1 MVWAEIEILKS
12 ISLPNAT
19 TWTCMVFVLIV
30 MLFFRFAKP
39 LQWRHWDLLLLF
51 MLTIP
56 LLYLRDSQERRDD
69 ALKVWGHPN
78 QVTATLFV
86 AAQQMATPFQHG
98 EGVFHAMI
106 MFDYHARSDAK
117 WMRWHAFEHQAIWRS
132 YLWLLIVTALLLFR
146 CLFDLG
152 LEQRSELR
160 ANVTIG
166 GMAWLTL
173 VMLAVMFLKSLLPEW
188 RGIPQP
194 QNESLV
200 IRNLTV
206 MLAQSQEAMAV
217 VARVLALVCHLMI
230 VLNLA
235 LIGWMHFRSM
245 SIGVAAALLY
255 LLMPYTAMLLLNTS
269 QVLASMFIVLA
280 ITCYRQPMLAGLF
293 LGLGTGFGFYPAIL
307 IPCWMGFYYRRGHW
321 RFLFTFLMVCTVFV
335 VFMIWKE
342 GLDQVWLNVWS
353 FAEWQALKFAFKPT
367 ADGLWNSVSLHIA
380 YRIPLLIAFLA
391 LMITSAF
398 WPHPKHLGQLISWS
412 ATLILGI
419 QFWYADGG
427 GSYILWYLPLVI
439 LQTVRPTLTDVR
451 PALIEPDKD
460 RLSRLLRRLT
470 GWRRTK
476 PATTLQGPQE
486 PSALAG

>member
-1 MVWAEIEILKS
+1 MVWAEFELLKS
-12 ISLPNAT
+12 ITLPNAQ

-30 MLFFRFAKP
+30 MLFVRFAKP

-56 LLYLRDSQERRDD
+56 LLFLRSSQERRDD
-69 ALKVWGHPN
+69 VLSIWCSPN
-78 QVTATLFV
+78 QATSAV
-86 AAQQMATPFQHG
+86 ICAAQIMATPTLPG
-98 EGVFHAMI
+98 ETLFHAMVLS
-106 MFDYHARSDAK
+106 DCGARSDAK
-117 WMRWHAFEHQAIWRS
+117 WMRWYAFEHQAIWRC

-146 CLFDLG
+146 SLFDLG
-152 LEQRSELR
+152 LEQRREFRS
-160 ANVTIG
+160 NVTIG
-166 GMAWLTL
+166 GMAWLTI
-173 VMLAVMFLKSLLPEW
+173 VMMAVMILKSLLPDW

-200 IRNLTV
+200 IKNLTL
-206 MLAQSQEAMAV
+206 MLAQSPEAMNV
-217 VARVLALVCHLMI
+217 VAHVLSLTCHLLI
-230 VLNLA
+230 VINLV
-235 LIGWMHFRSM
+235 LIGWLHFRNL

-255 LLMPYTAMLLLNTS
+255 LLMPYTAILLLNTS

-307 IPCWMGFYYRRGHW
+307 VPLWTSFYFRRGHW
-321 RFLFTFLMVCTVFV
+321 RFLITFLAVCTFFV

-342 GLDQVWLNVWS
+342 GFDQVWQNVWS
-353 FAEWQALKFAFKPT
+353 FAEWQAWKFAFKPT
-367 ADGLWNSVSLHIA
+367 ADGLWNTVSLHFA

-412 ATLILGI
+412 AVLILGV

-427 GSYILWYLPLVI
+427 GSFILWYLPLVI
-439 LQTVRPTLTDVR
+439 LQTFRPSLSDVR
-451 PALIEPDKD
+451 PAAIEPEKD
-460 RLSRLLRRLT
+460 WLSR
-470 GWRRTK
+470 GWRRMTGWWRPS
-476 PATTLQGPQE
+476 PATTLPVPQK